1 MHGGV
6 YRGARAPG
14 PDVLHHDV
22 CARIGAAEAVG
33 AREQSVPGQSV
44 NEDGCHLLILHVDVG
59 VVHLGPGAE
68 PLVLRVAGAPLER
81 VRENVVE
88 DVDRAVQGLGDVK
101 QIVQRRARKVL
112 ERRGAAAVGL
122 VLRRVLDLHAVLEDV
137 VAIDHQAALGL
148 DRELE
153 VHLRPR
159 PVHRAQ
165 DLDVVRRVFRDRVL
179 SKARLKKCDE
189 QRIASQPA
197 TGKSSG
203 VRAPVC
209 GIQS

>member
-14 PDVLHHDV
+14 LEVVHHDV

-33 AREQSVPGQSV
+33 AREQSVPGQSSD
-44 NEDGCHLLILHVDVG
+44 EDGCHGLILIVDVG
-59 VVHLGPGAE
+59 VVHFGPGLE
-68 PLVLRVAGAPLER
+68 PPVLRVPGAPLER

-88 DVDRAVQGLGDVK
+88 DVDRAVQGLGNVK
-101 QIVQRRARKVL
+101 QIVQRHARKVL

-148 DRELE
+148 DREL
-153 VHLRPR
+153 
-159 PVHRAQ
+159 
-165 DLDVVRRVFRDRVL
+165 
-179 SKARLKKCDE
+179 
-189 QRIASQPA
+189 
-197 TGKSSG
+197 
-203 VRAPVC
+203 
-209 GIQS
+209 

>member
-14 PDVLHHDV
+14 LDVLHHDG

-44 NEDGCHLLILHVDVG
+44 NEAGCHLLILHVDVG

-101 QIVQRRARKVL
+101 QIVQRRARKVRDAQPEAHRECAHTRAGIMQHGSWSFVSAWAKL
-112 ERRGAAAVGL
+112 LVARHAQVGL
-122 VLRRVLDLHAVLEDV
+122 HFKVHQCLWLHRAFRLVPIAPGPYNLV
-137 VAIDHQAALGL
+137 RPPLLWQSHALVSPHQARCIGL
-148 DRELE
+148 
-153 VHLRPR
+153 HM
-159 PVHRAQ
+159 
-165 DLDVVRRVFRDRVL
+165 F
-179 SKARLKKCDE
+179 
-189 QRIASQPA
+189 
-197 TGKSSG
+197 
-203 VRAPVC
+203 
-209 GIQS
+209 